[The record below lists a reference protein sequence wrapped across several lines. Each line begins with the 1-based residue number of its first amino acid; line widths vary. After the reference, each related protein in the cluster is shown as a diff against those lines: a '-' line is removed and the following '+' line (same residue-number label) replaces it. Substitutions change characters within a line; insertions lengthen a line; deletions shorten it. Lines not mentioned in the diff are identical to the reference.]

1 MSPEFTQEDIVRAT
15 SDNKNKQKAIRY
27 IYEGEV
33 CTHPRDTSENTPR
46 TPYYSTESIYCR
58 DNDHESTM
66 EGMYVHMCDLQVV
79 MKADQ
84 SSEFGVGSPYITPL

>member
-1 MSPEFTQEDIVRAT
+1 M
-15 SDNKNKQKAIRY
+15 
-27 IYEGEV
+27 
-33 CTHPRDTSENTPR
+33 

-66 EGMYVHMCDLQVV
+66 ESIYVHMCDLQVV

-84 SSEFGVGSPYITPL
+84 TSNFGIDAIRNMLDSSK